1 MENRTVHSKNNKALV
16 IGDAMLDI
24 WRFGVTERFS
34 REAPVP
40 VFLENTEARYSPG
53 GAANVAAHLAALGVD
68 TALFAVVG
76 DDEEGRRLLSLLR
89 EKGVDTVNVMVLPQK
104 MTMLKQRY
112 YNDHC
117 RQIQRVDREDDL
129 QISPAMEQEILQRLR
144 DLIGAC
150 GIVLM
155 TEYRK
160 SFLSEHLVHEIIWL
174 CRQKAV
180 PVFVDPAGNDPRRYH
195 GVSMIKPNR
204 WELGQLTGLPVATME
219 DAAYAASR
227 LCSAAD
233 CAYVLATLDKDGLML
248 ADRSGALHTETH
260 GALHSSI
267 ITCKAVGAGD
277 EVLAR
282 FTAALLEGKDVREA
296 AASANRIKGTTV
308 CGRKDCSGPRM
319 TENEAPDK
327 ILDDEGM
334 VMLERQGRD
343 GKRLVFT
350 NGCFDLLH
358 AGHVKCLQEARRMG
372 DLLVVGVN
380 SDDSVRRLKG
390 EDRPVWR
397 LEDRMA
403 VLAGLECV
411 DYIIPFEEDT
421 PVRLIKRLLPDVLV
435 KGGDYTMDRMV
446 GADIVLSYGGS
457 VQIVPYLEGRSST
470 TAITRIQGK
479 TEKNEGQE

>member
-1 MENRTVHSKNNKALV
+1 MENRTVHSKSNKVLV
-16 IGDAMLDI
+16 IGDAMLDT

-53 GAANVAAHLAALGVD
+53 GATNVAAHLAALGVD

-76 DDEEGRRLLSLLR
+76 DDEEGRHLLSLLR
-89 EKGVDTVNVMVLPQK
+89 EKNVDTADVMVLPQK
-104 MTMLKQRY
+104 MTTLKQRY

-150 GIVLM
+150 GIVLL

-160 SFLSEHLVHEIIWL
+160 SFLSEHLVHEIIRL
-174 CRQKAV
+174 CRQNAV
-180 PVFVDPAGNDPRRYH
+180 SVFVDPAGNDPRRYH

-204 WELGQLTGLPVATME
+204 WELGQLTGLPVVTVE
-219 DAAYAASR
+219 DAVYASSM
-227 LCSAAD
+227 LCVAAD
-233 CAYVLATLDKDGLML
+233 CTYVLATLDKDGLVL

-282 FTAALLEGKDVREA
+282 FTAALLEGKDVGEA
-296 AASANRIKGTTV
+296 AASSNRIKGTTV
-308 CGRKDCSGPRM
+308 CGRKDCSGPR
-319 TENEAPDK
+319 TESEAPDK

-390 EDRPVWR
+390 EDRPVWG